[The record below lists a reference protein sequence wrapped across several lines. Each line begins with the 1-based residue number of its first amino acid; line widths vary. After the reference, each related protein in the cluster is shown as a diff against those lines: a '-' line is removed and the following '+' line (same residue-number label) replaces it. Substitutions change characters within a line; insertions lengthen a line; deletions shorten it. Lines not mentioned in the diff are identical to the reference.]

1 MYITCIVCFG
11 LDDADNDM
19 DHMYADSGVIFVQN
33 LREMALV
40 TEELLADTK
49 KLSTLSMRS
58 KSFIEKKV
66 CWY

>member
-19 DHMYADSGVIFVQN
+19 DRMYVDSGVIFVQD

-49 KLSTLSMRS
+49 KLSTLSMHS

-66 CWY
+66 SW